1 VSRVRAKIH
10 WFRAEAAKGPAEVA
24 SALGFLLWGVA
35 RRMLASLRKADFD
48 IDAGP
53 RYFAFLAEALAFEI
67 QIAWRVAYER
77 YSEEERTAFAHG
89 LARDVARILAENE
102 AELLGIEA
110 SAAIEKRFIA
120 LLNRRFEEYAEFG
133 HDAAGP
139 TFAFL
144 RYFASLVAELV
155 PAKDQAWIHDQVIA
169 IEGPEAAA
177 MVAKAVTALND
188 TGPGRQRRTRPASVG
203 E

>member
-1 VSRVRAKIH
+1 VRAKIH
-10 WFRAEAAKGPAEVA
+10 WFRAASAKRPEEVA
-24 SALGFLLWGVA
+24 SALAFVAWNAA
-35 RRMLASLRKADFD
+35 RRMLAGLR
-48 IDAGP
+48 DAGFDVEAGP
-53 RYFAFLAEALAFEI
+53 PYFRFLSEALAFEI
-67 QIAWRVAYER
+67 QVAWRVAYER
-77 YSEEERTAFAHG
+77 YSEEERTAFAHA

-110 SAAIEKRFIA
+110 PAAIEKRFIA

-144 RYFASLVAELV
+144 RYFASLLAELV
-155 PAKDQAWIHDQVIA
+155 PEKDQAWIHDQVIA

-177 MVAKAVTALND
+177 MVAKGVAALND
-188 TGPGRQRRTRPASVG
+188 TGPERQRRTRPSSVG

>member
-1 VSRVRAKIH
+1 MRTKIH
-10 WFRAEAAKGPAEVA
+10 WFRAETAKSPAEVA
-24 SALGFLLWGVA
+24 SALGFVLWGVA

-67 QIAWRVAYER
+67 QVAWRVAYER
-77 YSEEERTAFAHG
+77 YSEEERTAFAHA

-110 SAAIEKRFIA
+110 PAAIEKRFIA

-133 HDAAGP
+133 HDTAGP

-144 RYFASLVAELV
+144 RYFASLLAELV
-155 PAKDQAWIHDQVIA
+155 PEKDQAWIHDQVIA

-177 MVAKAVTALND
+177 MVAKGVAALND
-188 TGPGRQRRTRPASVG
+188 TGPERQRRTRPSSVG